1 MVYSILCNTYAGY
14 GNTVRHEDLLNQV
27 NYSYNYDMIGRLV
40 GMNSSLGQTL
50 RISYDSK
57 NRTDYVVSIKAGF
70 SYLETSKRSGLFV
83 WIFMD

>member
-40 GMNSSLGQTL
+40 GMNSSLGQSL

-57 NRTDYVVSIKAGF
+57 
-70 SYLETSKRSGLFV
+70 RSGFLYGFL
-83 WIFMD
+83 